1 MTAFQVSQ
9 HKYWRVSN
17 AVNNNHLQNKEK
29 EEVILHTMLI
39 TLAELFARG
48 RVSMLNVC
56 TGSRR
61 G

>member
-48 RVSMLNVC
+48 EYQC
-56 TGSRR
+56 
-61 G
+61 